1 MVQKKAKD
9 LLAGQIVQLNSGAK
23 NPVRWAKVARQQKTD
38 LGVKTWVVVVKGPEE
53 DLLGA
58 ETTIEGSESFYGVGW
73 HCLSR
78 LP

>member
-9 LLAGQIVQLNSGAK
+9 LAIGQLVQLNSGAK
-23 NPVRWAKVARQQKTD
+23 YPLRWARVARQQRTD
-38 LGVKTWVVVVKGPEE
+38 LGVDTWVVVVKGPEE

-58 ETTIEGSESFYGVGW
+58 ETTISGSEADSGVGW
-73 HCLSR
+73 RCLSR